1 MFRFSPDNSLKTRTP
16 KIAGSWY
23 PASAEAIEAMLP
35 EEPAGPV
42 LPHPA
47 AIVVPHA
54 GYAYSVD
61 VAAAAYSRL
70 PAEEY
75 EKVVILAP
83 SHCVAMRRSFSVEP
97 AADVATPF
105 GTVSFPLE
113 LHDALAALPGARF
126 VPAAHPDEHAIDIQ
140 LPLVKR
146 YLPHCA
152 VGGLVVGE
160 WNARIPEDAER
171 LRAFAKEFRKI
182 LDKKTLVVVSS
193 DFTHYGR
200 SFGYLPFRDNVQERL
215 RALDGEMIE
224 ALSKNDSLAWSDAL
238 ARTGATVCG
247 ASPLHLLL
255 AALPEEARFERL
267 AYATSGEKT
276 RDWSHVVSYAALAV
290 FADWSAP
297 LKASP
302 AAEALPGALSGE
314 AGAALVRIAR
324 RSLRAAVAG
333 ESVEEETLPAAVEK
347 ELRQPRG
354 AFVTLTENGDLRGCI
369 GRILSDEPVGRVVRE
384 MAAAAALEDPR
395 FPPVRPDELDALKL
409 EVSVLTEPKGVA
421 GPEDIVLGRDG
432 ILLGKRGRRAV
443 FLPQVAPE
451 QGWDLETTLSQLS
464 LKAGLPPDAW
474 KSGASFETFQTQIF
488 R

>member
-1 MFRFSPDNSLKTRTP
+1 MKTRTP

-54 GYAYSVD
+54 GYAYSAD

-70 PAEEY
+70 PAAEY
-75 EKVVILAP
+75 DKVIILAP

-105 GTVSFPLE
+105 GTVSFPAE
-113 LHDALAALPGARF
+113 LHDALAALPGARY
-126 VPAAHPDEHAIDIQ
+126 VPAAHPGEHAIDIQ
-140 LPLVKR
+140 LPLIKR

-160 WNARIPEDAER
+160 WNARLPEDAEM

-182 LDKKTLVVVSS
+182 VDKKTLVVVSS

-200 SFGYLPFRDNVQERL
+200 SFGYIPFRDNVQERL
-215 RALDGEMIE
+215 RALDGEMVE
-224 ALSKNDSLAWSDAL
+224 ALSKNDPLAWSDAL

-247 ASPLHLLL
+247 ASPLLLLL
-255 AALPEEARFERL
+255 AALPEEARFEQL

-297 LKASP
+297 LKAAP

-333 ESVEEETLPAAVEK
+333 EKAEEEALPAAVKK
-347 ELRQPRG
+347 ELASCRG

-369 GRILSDEPVGRVVRE
+369 GRIVPDGPVERVVRE
-384 MAAAAALEDPR
+384 MAAAAALEDTR
-395 FPPVRPDELDALKL
+395 FFPVGPEELDKIEV
-409 EVSVLTEPKGVA
+409 EVSVLTPPKEIA
-421 GPEDIVLGRDG
+421 GPEEIVLGRDG
-432 ILLGKRGRRAV
+432 VILFKHGRSAV

-464 LKAGLPPDAW
+464 RKAGLPPDVW
-474 KSGASFETFQTQIF
+474 RSGARFETFQAQIF

>member
-1 MFRFSPDNSLKTRTP
+1 MKTRTP

-54 GYAYSVD
+54 GYAYSAD

-75 EKVVILAP
+75 DKVVILAP

-97 AADVATPF
+97 VADVATPF
-105 GTVSFPLE
+105 GTVSFPRE

-152 VGGLVVGE
+152 VGALVVGE
-160 WNARIPEDAER
+160 WNARVPEDAAL
-171 LRAFAKEFRKI
+171 LRSFAEEFRKI
-182 LDKKTLVVVSS
+182 LDEKTLVVVSS

-200 SFGYLPFRDNVQERL
+200 SFGYLPFRDNVRERL
-215 RALDGEMIE
+215 SALDGEMIE
-224 ALSKNDSLAWSDAL
+224 ALAKNDSLAWSDAL

-255 AALPEEARFERL
+255 AALPEEARFEKL

-290 FADWSAP
+290 FADWAAP
-297 LKASP
+297 LKSSP
-302 AAEALPGALSGE
+302 AADALPGALSDA

-333 ESVEEETLPAAVEK
+333 ETAEEETLPADIEK
-347 ELRQPRG
+347 ELASCRG
-354 AFVTLTENGDLRGCI
+354 AFVTLTEDGDLRGCI

-395 FPPVRPDELDALKL
+395 FPPVRPGELDALEL

-474 KSGASFETFQTQIF
+474 KSGASFETFQAQIF